1 MKNIHI
7 GKWKGDRNRKSKQ
20 KMRTRMGT
28 QGFREQHERGYMG
41 IMRLL
46 ERLTSQFPDP
56 DKKVKERRA
65 KAAEVH

>member
-1 MKNIHI
+1 
-7 GKWKGDRNRKSKQ
+7 
-20 KMRTRMGT
+20 
-28 QGFREQHERGYMG
+28 MG

>member
-1 MKNIHI
+1 MKNIHA
-7 GKWKGDRNRKSKQ
+7 GKRKGDRNRNSKQ

-28 QGFREQHERGYMG
+28 QESAAQRERGYAG

-56 DKKVKERRA
+56 DKKAKER
-65 KAAEVH
+65 KAQVVK

>member
-7 GKWKGDRNRKSKQ
+7 GKKGDRNRNSKQ

-28 QGFREQHERGYMG
+28 QEFAAQRERGYAG
-41 IMRLL
+41 IEALL
-46 ERLTSQFPDP
+46 RRLTDQFPDP

-65 KAAEVH
+65 KAATK